1 MAADLAKTVADL
13 VQTVRQGQ
21 GAVLM
26 AMDGVP
32 VEQAG
37 AGAGGEMEVIAGEYS
52 GLLQQAKALAEELGC
67 GAPRRLS
74 VRGRNRQFVFVF
86 VPGDLVLG
94 AEAGPAGL
102 HAQMRRA
109 VTEAA
114 GQLGEL

>member
-21 GAVLM
+21 GALLM

-37 AGAGGEMEVIAGEYS
+37 SAGGVDLDAIAGEYS

-67 GAPRRLS
+67 GAPRRFS
-74 VRGRNRQFVFVF
+74 VRGRNRQLVFAFVS
-86 VPGDLVLG
+86 GDLVLG

-109 VTEAA
+109 VAQAA